1 MSDGT
6 SVRASYRPAQDSGE
20 HGSYG
25 HGVHTPG
32 KVLLHHIPLKFVH
45 DRVAGGNRRAVDVSI
60 ALIPFIDF
68 LITLVVFLLTSFSA
82 SGELLAQ
89 RPNLV
94 MPVAS
99 HVVDLEVAPIIAIDP
114 QVVTLDNRRMAD
126 TATLAASAN
135 LERIEQLVQDLETMR
150 RNWSVLHPR
159 EPFQGTVVLQADR
172 NVDFRVV
179 KKVMFSAAQAG
190 YTNVS
195 FAVNQGGSGESAEE

>member
-1 MSDGT
+1 MSIH
-6 SVRASYRPAQDSGE
+6 S
-20 HGSYG
+20 
-25 HGVHTPG
+25 PG

-45 DRVAGGNRRAVDVSI
+45 DRVAGGGKKSVDVAI
-60 ALIPFIDF
+60 ALVPFIDF
-68 LITLVVFLLTSFSA
+68 LITLTVFLLTSFSA

-94 MPVAS
+94 MPTAS
-99 HVVDLEVAPIIAIDP
+99 NTIDLEIAPIIAIDP

-126 TATLAASAN
+126 TQTLASSPN

-159 EPFQGTVVLQADR
+159 EPFSGTVILQADR
-172 NVDFRVV
+172 AVDFRVI

-195 FAVNQGGSGESAEE
+195 FAVNQGGSGD